1 MRTKKFITF
10 AITLILLNACK
21 TNDDDVCCPQPLN
34 IQATFNFSHNWDG
47 TSVSNTNFNTIQYTN
62 ANGEEMSIEKLR
74 YLISNVTFH
83 KSNGETIIING
94 YNLVDVTNNID
105 LMYAPNFDI
114 PTGSY
119 ENVSFTFGFNNEDNY
134 NNNYPDLNSAS
145 WNVPDMMGG
154 GYHYMQL
161 EGRFI
166 NDSDVETGYAY
177 HAIRAVNMINAPDLL
192 FQDTFFTVNLGPV
205 NISNNIAFNIEMDIA
220 KWFKN
225 PNQWNLNQ
233 LNNML
238 MPNFDAQIMMYENG
252 QNVFSLG
259 SISQ

>member
-1 MRTKKFITF
+1 MKKTIALLSFVLTIISCSSDDNNTANNVPQNVNTTF
-10 AITLILLNACK
+10 SFT
-21 TNDDDVCCPQPLN
+21 
-34 IQATFNFSHNWDG
+34 SNWDG
-47 TSVSNTNFNTIQYTN
+47 TAVSSADFNTIQFTN

-83 KSNGETIIING
+83 KSNGETIVIDG
-94 YNLVDVTNNID
+94 YNLVDVTNDTD
-105 LMYAPNFDI
+105 LTYSPNVDI

-119 ENVSFTFGFNNEDNY
+119 ENVSFTFGFNNDDNY
-134 NNNYPDLNSAS
+134 NNSYPDLNSVL

-161 EGRFI
+161 EGKFI
-166 NDSDVETGYAY
+166 NALDVETGYAY
-177 HAIRAVNMINAPDLL
+177 HAIRAVNMSNAPDLL
-192 FQDTFFTVNLGPV
+192 FQDTFFTVNLGSV
-205 NISNNIAFNIEMDIA
+205 NISNNITFNIEMDIA
-220 KWFKN
+220 EWFKN
-225 PNQWNLNQ
+225 PNQWNLNV

-238 MPNFDAQIMMYENG
+238 MPNFDAQVMMYENG